1 MTDDVNVPRLVRRVR
16 LRWDAAR
23 NAHVLLFPEGVLML
37 NAAAAEVLTR
47 VDGARTVGA
56 IVAELRAVHPD
67 APAAEIARDVRELLL
82 RVRDRGFLTLGP
94 EGA

>member
-1 MTDDVNVPRLVRRVR
+1 MIDHADVPRLVRRVR
-16 LRWDAAR
+16 LRWDATR
-23 NAHVLLFPEGVLML
+23 NGHVLLFPEGVLML

-47 VDGARTVGA
+47 VDGVRSVGA
-56 IVAELRAVHPD
+56 IEGELGALHPET
-67 APAAEIARDVRELLL
+67 PATAIAHDVRELLR